1 MQVCFTVFHLRR
13 NLHNHCPE
21 GANSWCW
28 YNRDIANQT
37 KLYKPGPGLPLD
49 IIAELKPIYQRL
61 SEDSLLK
68 RCLDGK
74 TQNQNE
80 SLNGMIWD
88 CVPKGV
94 FIGSETL
101 QLGVYDAVAHFNI
114 GCQAAVNVLTNL
126 GMEPGKFCLEQSEEA
141 DRLRVQ
147 NANQKA
153 EDKIK
158 RKRKILRY

>member
-1 MQVCFTVFHLRR
+1 M
-13 NLHNHCPE
+13 
-21 GANSWCW
+21 
-28 YNRDIANQT
+28 
-37 KLYKPGPGLPLD
+37 
-49 IIAELKPIYQRL
+49 
-61 SEDSLLK
+61 LK